1 MKKVI
6 VFVFAIIS
14 INSTQAQ
21 TAYEDAMQKG
31 LSLLAQNKLDTASNI
46 FERISKNSK
55 QEWLPAYYAAKANID
70 ACFQTKDKNTMDLK
84 INKADQYLKIAE
96 QIATN
101 NSEIIALR
109 GLYYTA
115 LLAFDPQTNGM
126 KYSGLT
132 VATYQKAIA
141 LDSLNPRAQSGA
153 LDFQLGMDRFF
164 KKDLTPYCAKFK
176 AILPL
181 FNQKSKYKFAP
192 TWGKSNVQYRIQ
204 NLCGSK
210 KTTTPKGHDIKVVIT
225 GFSNNKGTLKI
236 ALYDSQTNFLSTTKT
251 IKTVNIID
259 KQATITFKNIPNGVY
274 AISCYHDVNGNN
286 RLDRNGYGAP
296 TEPYAFSN
304 DARGT
309 MGPPTWDDS
318 KFEVKDK
325 AITIKL
331 TL

>member
-6 VFVFAIIS
+6 VLLIAIIS
-14 INSTQAQ
+14 INSVQAQ
-21 TAYEDAMQKG
+21 TVYEDAMQKG
-31 LSLLAQNKLDTASNI
+31 LSLLAQNKLDIASNI

-70 ACFQTKDKNTMDLK
+70 ACFQTKDKNIMDLK
-84 INKADQYLKIAE
+84 IKKANQYLKIAE
-96 QIATN
+96 QMAKN
-101 NSEIIALR
+101 NSEVTALR
-109 GLYYTA
+109 GFYYTA
-115 LLAFDPQTNGM
+115 LVAFDPQTNGM

-181 FNQKSKYKFAP
+181 FNQKTKYKFAP
-192 TWGKSNVQYRIQ
+192 TWGKNTVIHRIK
-204 NLCGSK
+204 NICGTSE
-210 KTTTPKGHDIKVVIT
+210 TTTKGNDIKVTIT
-225 GFSNNKGTLKI
+225 GFSSNEGTFKI
-236 ALYDSQTNFLSTTKT
+236 TLYDSQKHFLS
-251 IKTVNIID
+251 IKKLSKKVIIKNNKVTV
-259 KQATITFKNIPNGVY
+259 TFKNIPNGNY
-274 AISCYHDVNGNN
+274 AISCYHDANGNN

-296 TEPYAFSN
+296 TEAYVFSN

-309 MGPPTWDDS
+309 MGPPTWEDA

-325 AITIKL
+325 AITMQL
-331 TL
+331 EL

>member
-6 VFVFAIIS
+6 VFLIAIIS
-14 INSTQAQ
+14 INSTLAQ
-21 TAYEDAMQKG
+21 TAYESAMEKG
-31 LSLLAQNKLDTASNI
+31 LSLLSQNKLETASNI

-55 QEWLPAYYAAKANID
+55 AEWLPAYYVAKANID
-70 ACFQTKDKNTMDLK
+70 ASFQTKDKNTMDLK
-84 INKADQYLKIAE
+84 IKKADQYLKIAE
-96 QIATN
+96 QIAPN
-101 NSEIIALR
+101 NSEITALR

-115 LLAFDPQTNGM
+115 LVAFDPQTNGM

-181 FNQKSKYKFAP
+181 FKQKVRYKFAP
-192 TWGKSNVQYRIQ
+192 TWGENTVQYRIK
-204 NLCGSK
+204 NICGTSE
-210 KTTTPKGHDIKVVIT
+210 TATKGHDIKVTIT
-225 GFSNNKGTLKI
+225 GFSSNEGDLKI
-236 ALYDSQTNFLSTTKT
+236 ALYDSQTNFLSVKKI
-251 IKTVNIID
+251 IKTAIITD
-259 KQATITFKNIPNGVY
+259 KQATVTFKNLPNGTY

-318 KFEVKDK
+318 KFEIKDK

-331 TL
+331 AL